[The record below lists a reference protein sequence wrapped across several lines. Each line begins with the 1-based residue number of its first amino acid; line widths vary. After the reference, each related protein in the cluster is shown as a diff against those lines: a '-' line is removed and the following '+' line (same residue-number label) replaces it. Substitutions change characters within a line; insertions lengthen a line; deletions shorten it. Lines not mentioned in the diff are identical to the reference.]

1 MGVDYLGHRPDKQ
14 HTDIKEAQVSSL
26 RVKEMIERSIAKYT
40 EAKNLD
46 LQNSVVQVEDKFFSI
61 DK

>member
-1 MGVDYLGHRPDKQ
+1 
-14 HTDIKEAQVSSL
+14 
-26 RVKEMIERSIAKYT
+26 MIERSIAKYT